1 MRNRLTSLLLIVS
14 FFVYS
19 QEDIN
24 IDFETE
30 KDTIEYIKK
39 TDISEVRNFS
49 SDLKEKYAGKDFSY
63 KENISKKE
71 EDSSPIISGILQF
84 LVFFMSKIFPFILGG
99 FIIFV
104 ILKALVGF
112 DIRFWKSQK
121 SSNKTVEKL
130 IYGDEDIHEVD
141 LNSLLQKAITNKNY
155 RLAIRYYYLTSLKG
169 LSNKKIIEYH
179 KDKTNSEYINEIEN
193 SEMKNNFSYL
203 SYIYSYVWYGDFPIN
218 EDSFSSV
225 QNKYQSFL
233 KSML

>member
-1 MRNRLTSLLLIVS
+1 MRNRLTSLLLLVC

-19 QEDIN
+19 QEDLN
-24 IDFETE
+24 IDLETE
-30 KDTIEYIKK
+30 KDTIEYIKN
-39 TDISEVRNFS
+39 TEISEVRNFS
-49 SDLKEKYAGKDFSY
+49 SDLQEKYAGKDFVY
-63 KENISKKE
+63 KEDTSNKE
-71 EDSSPIISGILQF
+71 EDSAPISSGFIQF
-84 LVFFMSKIFPFILGG
+84 LVFFMSKIFPFLLGG

-121 SSNKTVEKL
+121 STNKTTEKL
-130 IYGDEDIHEVD
+130 IYEDEDIHEVD
-141 LNSLLQKAITNKNY
+141 LDTLLQKAIVNKNY

-193 SEMKNNFSYL
+193 SELKTNFSYL

-218 EDSFSSV
+218 EDNFSSV
-225 QNKYQSFL
+225 QNKYQTFL
-233 KSML
+233 NSML